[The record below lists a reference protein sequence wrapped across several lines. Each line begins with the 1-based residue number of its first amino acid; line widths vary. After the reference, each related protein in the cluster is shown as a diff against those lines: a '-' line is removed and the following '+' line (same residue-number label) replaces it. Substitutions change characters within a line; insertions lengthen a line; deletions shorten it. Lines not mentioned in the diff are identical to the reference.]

1 MPSDSFTFGIF
12 KNIYKEIF
20 FNTYYYFKSLL
31 NEFRKSMPVKENFR
45 KVFAIIQNK
54 KISKKI
60 DFIRF
65 IGRLKMYAKNS
76 ILTTLGVVRPRKRYD
91 AFLDKLYIYE
101 SSQKGEFILTKK
113 GFGKKVQ
120 PKSFRFAKNIV

>member
-20 FNTYYYFKSLL
+20 INTYYYFKSLL

-60 DFIRF
+60 NFIRF

-76 ILTTLGVVRPRKRYD
+76 ILTTLGVVRPRERYD

-113 GFGKKVQ
+113 DFGKKVQ

>member
-12 KNIYKEIF
+12 KDIYKEIF
-20 FNTYYYFKSLL
+20 IITYYYFKSLL

-76 ILTTLGVVRPRKRYD
+76 ILTTLGVVRPRERYD
-91 AFLDKLYIYE
+91 AFLDKLYIYK
-101 SSQKGEFILTKK
+101 SSQKSEFILTKK
-113 GFGKKVQ
+113 GFGKK
-120 PKSFRFAKNIV
+120 SSA